1 MVILISDLYK
11 SIVLEMSVLFPDEEA
26 RAIADRLFEHY
37 FHLSPLQRVMAG
49 SAAAAVEKSQLI
61 RIAVN
66 KILKNIPLQYVL
78 GKAWFMDMEFEVNES
93 VLIPRP
99 ETEEMVSLILKSSA
113 KNESFQKFKI
123 LDIGTGSGCIA
134 ISLKKHIPQS
144 TVSAVDISEPAITI
158 AERNA
163 VKYGVKVH
171 FFKADILDASQ
182 WHLFPECNMIIS
194 NPPYV
199 TESEKLL
206 MKPNVLEY
214 EPHTALFVPD
224 NDPLVFYR
232 CIQDFAKSRLVNGG
246 TVWLEINEAF
256 GKEVLSLFDENWFTE
271 RELLKDIF
279 GKYRFVKVTK

>member
-1 MVILISDLYK
+1 
-11 SIVLEMSVLFPDEEA
+11 
-26 RAIADRLFEHY
+26 
-37 FHLSPLQRVMAG
+37 
-49 SAAAAVEKSQLI
+49 
-61 RIAVN
+61 
-66 KILKNIPLQYVL
+66 
-78 GKAWFMDMEFEVNES
+78 
-93 VLIPRP
+93 
-99 ETEEMVSLILKSSA
+99 
-113 KNESFQKFKI
+113 
-123 LDIGTGSGCIA
+123 
-134 ISLKKHIPQS
+134 
-144 TVSAVDISEPAITI
+144 
-158 AERNA
+158 
-163 VKYGVKVH
+163 
-171 FFKADILDASQ
+171 
-182 WHLFPECNMIIS
+182 MIIS

-271 RELLKDIF
+271 RELLKDMF